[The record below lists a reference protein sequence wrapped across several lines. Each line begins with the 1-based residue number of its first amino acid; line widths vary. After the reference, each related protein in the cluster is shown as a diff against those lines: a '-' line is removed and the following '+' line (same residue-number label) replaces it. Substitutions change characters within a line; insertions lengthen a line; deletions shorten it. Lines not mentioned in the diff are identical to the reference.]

1 MLKGGLLHKIPKSKL
16 GESRLEGSIPELAN
30 NLVEYLCFKDNVFI
44 AVNRFNIYGS
54 FSYRLQSFPG
64 DIDSTNIIQYVTSDE
79 VAGKDVQRQL
89 VNLTKKLLNNSIDRF
104 YSDLKC
110 GSYEN
115 GEPIHWRAHEVLQ
128 GFRDPNVPD
137 INGFKSKKKITL
149 YDSIL
154 DKGSMIKL
162 DMLAKYIDRYI
173 EVSCL
178 YQITTDDGESK
189 LTHQMED
196 NMDEFL
202 SSLAK
207 DTGKQLK
214 KGKIF
219 KVIKRMFSN
228 AKIRKDEKTLKI
240 LEPLIDSNLSRLAS
254 LKADLSTLKLLLSV
268 NVYPNNEVLKNQLDK
283 FKFSLDNVLDIKLPN
298 DDIFKKIDKLFISI
312 KDKKKT
318 ISEKLLDELET
329 TLDDVINK
337 ETIKYL
343 KSVNIKD
350 FNFFGKKYIS

>member
-1 MLKGGLLHKIPKSKL
+1 MSKGGLLHKIPKSQI
-16 GESRLEGSIPELAN
+16 GSSRSKESIPELAN
-30 NLVEYLCFKDNVFI
+30 NLVLYLCLQSNVFI
-44 AVNRFNIYGS
+44 TTNKFNIYGS

-64 DIDSTNIIQYVTSDE
+64 DIDSTNIVHYAISDE
-79 VAGKDVQRQL
+79 VAGKDIMSQL
-89 VNLTKKLLNNSIDRF
+89 QKHTKKLLNNDLDRH
-104 YSDLKC
+104 YADLKC
-110 GSYEN
+110 GTYSN
-115 GEPIHWRAHEVLQ
+115 GEPIHWKAHEVIQ
-128 GFRDPNVPD
+128 GFRDPNVED
-137 INGFKSKKKITL
+137 INGFKSKKKIML

-154 DKGSMIKL
+154 DKGAMIKL
-162 DMLAKYIDRYI
+162 DMLAKYMDRYT

-178 YQITTDDGESK
+178 YQITTDDGQ

-196 NMDEFL
+196 NMKDFL

-228 AKIRKDEKTLKI
+228 AKIRGDTKTLSI

-254 LKADLSTLKLLLSV
+254 IKADFSTLKLMLSV
-268 NVYPNNEVLKNQLDK
+268 DRFPDNEVLKNQLDK
-283 FKFSLDNVLDIKLPN
+283 IKFSLENVLDVKLPL
-298 DDIFKKIDKLFISI
+298 DSIFKDIDKLYISL
-312 KDKKKT
+312 KAKKKT
-318 ISEKLLDELET
+318 TSNKLLDILESV
-329 TLDDVINK
+329 LDNIINT

>member
-1 MLKGGLLHKIPKSKL
+1 MLKGGLIHKIPKSKL
-16 GESRLEGSIPELAN
+16 GESRSEASTPKLALE
-30 NLVEYLCFKDNVFI
+30 LVEYLCFKDNVFI
-44 AVNRFNIYGS
+44 SVNRFNIYGS

-64 DIDSTNIIQYVTSDE
+64 DIDSTNIIQYTVSDE
-79 VAGKDVQRQL
+79 VAGKDVQKQL
-89 VNLTKKLLNNSIDRF
+89 QNLTKKLLNNNLDRF

-110 GSYEN
+110 GTYPN
-115 GEPIHWRAHEVLQ
+115 GEPIHWKAHEVLQ
-128 GFRDPNVPD
+128 GFRDPNVED
-137 INGFKSKKKITL
+137 INGFKSKKKIML
-149 YDSIL
+149 YDAIL

-162 DMLAKYIDRYI
+162 DMLAKYIDRYT

-178 YQITTDDGESK
+178 YQITSDDGDSK

-196 NMDEFL
+196 NMNEFL

-228 AKIRKDEKTLKI
+228 AKIRLDEKTLKI
-240 LEPLIDSNLSRLAS
+240 LEPLINSNLSRLAS

-268 NVYPNNEVLKNQLDK
+268 NVYPDNEILKNQLDK
-283 FKFSLDNVLDIKLPN
+283 FKFSLDNVLDIKLPF
-298 DDIFKKIDKLFISI
+298 DGIYKKIDKLYMSI
-312 KDKKKT
+312 KAKKKT
-318 ISEKLLDELET
+318 ASNKLLDELET
-329 TLDDVINK
+329 TLDDVINT

>member
-1 MLKGGLLHKIPKSKL
+1 MLQGGLIHKIPKSKL
-16 GESRLEGSIPELAN
+16 GESRTLESIPKLAN

-44 AVNRFNIYGS
+44 SVNKFNIYGS

-64 DIDSTNIIQYVTSDE
+64 DIDSTNIVEYATSEDI
-79 VAGKDVQRQL
+79 ACKDIVKQL
-89 VNLTKKLLNNSIDRF
+89 QNLTKKLLSNHLNRH

-110 GSYEN
+110 GTYPN
-115 GEPIHWRAHEVLQ
+115 GESIHWKAHEVIQ
-128 GFRDPNVPD
+128 GFRDPNVDD

-149 YDSIL
+149 YDAVS
-154 DKGSMIKL
+154 DKGAMIKL
-162 DMLAKYIDRYI
+162 DMLAEYMGRYV

-178 YQITTDDGESK
+178 YQVSTENGP
-189 LTHQMED
+189 LTLLIED
-196 NMDEFL
+196 ETNKFL

-214 KGKIF
+214 KGKFF

-228 AKIRKDEKTLKI
+228 AKLRGDEKILKI

-268 NVYPNNEVLKNQLDK
+268 GKFPDNDVLKNELDK
-283 FKFSLDNVLDIKLPN
+283 FKFSLDNILDIKLPF
-298 DDIFKKIDKLFISI
+298 DDIYKKIDKLYTSI

-318 ISEKLLDELET
+318 ASNKLLDVLES
-329 TLDDVINK
+329 TLDDVINT

-343 KSVNIKD
+343 NSVKIKD

>member
-1 MLKGGLLHKIPKSKL
+1 MLKGGLIHKIPKSKL
-16 GESRLEGSIPELAN
+16 GGTRSQASIPELAS
-30 NLVEYLCFKDNVFI
+30 NLVSYLCFKDNVFI
-44 AVNRFNIYGS
+44 SVNRFNIYGS
-54 FSYRLQSFPG
+54 FSYRLQSYPG
-64 DIDSTNIIQYVTSDE
+64 DIDSTNIIQYVVNDE
-79 VAGKDVQRQL
+79 VAGKDIQKQL
-89 VNLTKKLLNNSIDRF
+89 VNLTKKLLNNELDRF

-128 GFRDPNVPD
+128 GFRDVGIPD
-137 INGFKSKKKITL
+137 INGFKSNKKITL
-149 YDSIL
+149 YDAIL

-178 YQITTDDGESK
+178 YQITTDDGDSK

-196 NMDEFL
+196 NTNEFL

-228 AKIRKDEKTLKI
+228 AKLRQDDKTLKI
-240 LEPLIDSNLSRLAS
+240 LEPLINSNLSRLAS

-268 NVYPNNEVLKNQLDK
+268 KKFPDNEVLKNQLDK

-298 DDIFKKIDKLFISI
+298 DDIYKKVDKLYTSIKAKKIPASNKILDSLSTLF
-312 KDKKKT
+312 
-318 ISEKLLDELET
+318 
-329 TLDDVINK
+329 DDVINT
-337 ETIKYL
+337 ETMKYL

-350 FNFFGKKYIS
+350 FNFFGKKYIK